1 MNSQAADY
9 QQAGYVAYYS
19 FRKELVLTPAANQ
32 RSADVSINSS
42 FYGVLDSGKMYVPP
56 TSENPIYD
64 ADGNL
69 LQDGRWIYRW
79 DVEPE
84 RR

>member
-9 QQAGYVAYYS
+9 QQAGYVPYYS

-42 FYGVLDSGKMYVPP
+42 FYGILDSGKMYIPP
-56 TSENPIYD
+56 ALENPIYD